1 MQPSTHESTENNSAT
16 HIRVPSRIRIFLYT
30 YYIVLMGVGSS
41 MGGIGYLSPGGI
53 TLAAGYILAGIALF
67 ILDRRRIVSFPLYLT
82 IMISA
87 GPAFISTLL
96 YYIIDR
102 P

>member
-1 MQPSTHESTENNSAT
+1 MQPGTHESTENSSAT

-53 TLAAGYILAGIALF
+53 TLAAGYILAGTTLF

>member
-1 MQPSTHESTENNSAT
+1 MQSSTHESTQNRHTT

-30 YYIVLMGVGSS
+30 YYIILMGVGVS

-53 TLAAGYILAGIALF
+53 TLAAGYILAGIAMF
-67 ILDRRRIVSFPLYLT
+67 ILDRKRVVSFPLYLT
-82 IMISA
+82 VMISA

-96 YYIIDR
+96 YYFIDR